1 MENAGYILLGILAV
15 VWIFAV
21 IIGSIAAFPAGLVG
35 LIMIIGFGLLFIKVV
50 QDRLKNKE
58 DDYYQK
64 NVEK

>member
-15 VWIFAV
+15 IWIFAV
-21 IIGSIAAFPAGLVG
+21 IIGSIAAFPAGLIG
-35 LIMIIGFGLLFIKVV
+35 LIMIVGLGLLFIKVV
-50 QDRLKNKE
+50 QDRIKNKE

>member
-1 MENAGYILLGILAV
+1 MEHAGYILLGILAV

-50 QDRLKNKE
+50 QDRIKNKE
-58 DDYYQK
+58 DDYYQN
-64 NVEK
+64 NVKK